1 MTSMFVVRIA
11 GVSALLAV
19 VAQFAAIGI
28 AIANGIRPGAPLDFS
43 NGAQLLAAGDVSS
56 TVLGLALATIS
67 PSLGLPLGLGL
78 YVVLKDAK
86 GYALFGAMMNYVGMT
101 LALVHEVLRIVL
113 FWRMPGLY
121 QQTTEAARP
130 AVLALGDLIV
140 HAQDLL
146 ALISFVIIF
155 GVGYTA
161 LAIGIIRTAA
171 LPRSLGWILLV
182 LGVGVGLV
190 AYPLQYFRVAG
201 ASLVVLAAMMVFFL
215 WLIATGVT
223 LLRWRPG
230 GNRLAA
236 S

>member
-1 MTSMFVVRIA
+1 
-11 GVSALLAV
+11 
-19 VAQFAAIGI
+19 
-28 AIANGIRPGAPLDFS
+28 
-43 NGAQLLAAGDVSS
+43 
-56 TVLGLALATIS
+56 
-67 PSLGLPLGLGL
+67 
-78 YVVLKDAK
+78 
-86 GYALFGAMMNYVGMT
+86 MNYVGMT

-113 FWRMPGLY
+113 FWRMPALY
-121 QQTTEAARP
+121 QQTTEAVRP
-130 AVLALGDLIV
+130 AVLASGDLIV
-140 HAQDLL
+140 HAQHLL

-161 LAIGIIRTAA
+161 LALGIIRTAA

-182 LGVGVGLV
+182 LGVGVGLA
-190 AYPLQYFRVAG
+190 AYPLQYFRVPG
-201 ASLVVLAAMMVFFL
+201 ASLVVLAAMMVFFV